1 MLLNDPGVS
10 TSVVSPPLE
19 PGRSISAYTDRRLAA
34 WIFGVL
40 WLSAVFIGPGASTEY
55 PNTVSRIAPLFSLLQ
70 SGSLQIDQFAPLTID
85 KAPFGG
91 HVYSDKA
98 PGQMLVALPFVEIA
112 FLAAKAA
119 GYSTDPIAEGH
130 FTGFYRLSV
139 WISAAF
145 TAALFTASAASA
157 LYLLARYLGAGRSG
171 ALFGSLGFGVC
182 TPAFGWGTVF
192 FSHAMAG
199 GCLFLAFA
207 AVVMGTKPAPAPP
220 RPWAYGLAAGV
231 ALGLAVLTEFTA
243 ALPGLFIGIA
253 GLVRMRRLALASSM
267 QLLTC
272 TVLGGLPFA
281 LALGLYNDAAFGS
294 PFHLGYSDVVGF
306 DGMKQGF
313 FGISVPKLRTMA
325 MLLVVPRRGILWLAP
340 WLVFL
345 PLAWVSAF
353 RAWPKGVLLGAAA
366 PPICYFLINSGYF
379 YWDGG
384 WSTGPRHMIAGTSFA
399 CLAFAPL
406 WDAASYRLRSTL
418 IVLAGL
424 SAVISLICASVDMT
438 ETTHLMFPLIH
449 ELIPRFVAGDV
460 HDAAAALGLP
470 GLPSL
475 LPLWMLW
482 GGSIVFL
489 RSLLMHAERDAI
501 RHPRH

>member
-1 MLLNDPGVS
+1 VLSNDPGLS
-10 TSVVSPPLE
+10 TLVVSPPSELS
-19 PGRSISAYTDRRLAA
+19 RTTVTHTDRRLAT

-40 WLSAVFIGPGASTEY
+40 WLSAVFIGPGASTEF
-55 PNTVSRIAPLFSLLQ
+55 PNTVSRIAPLFSLLR

-85 KAPFGG
+85 KAPFEG

-112 FLAAKAA
+112 SLAAKAA
-119 GYSTDPIAEGH
+119 GYPTDPIAAGH
-130 FTGFYRLSV
+130 FTGFYWLSV
-139 WISAAF
+139 WISTAF
-145 TAALFTASAASA
+145 TAALFTAAAASI
-157 LYLLARYLGAGRSG
+157 LYLLARHLGASRSG
-171 ALFGSLGFGVC
+171 ALFASLGFGVC

-207 AVVMGTKPAPAPP
+207 TVVMGTKPSAAPVG
-220 RPWAYGLAAGV
+220 PWAYGLAAGA

-243 ALPGLFIGIA
+243 ALPGLFIGVA
-253 GLVRMRRLALASSM
+253 GLIRMRRWPLASST
-267 QLLTC
+267 QLLIC

-294 PFHLGYSDVVGF
+294 PFHLGYTDVVGF

-313 FGISVPKLRTMA
+313 LGISVPKLRTMA

-345 PLAWVSAF
+345 PFAWVSAF

-406 WDAASYRLRSTL
+406 WDAASPRLRSAL
-418 IVLAGL
+418 IALAGL

-438 ETTHLMFPLIH
+438 ETSHLMFPLVH

-460 HDAAAALGLP
+460 HDVVAAFGGSGL
-470 GLPSL
+470 LSL
-475 LPLWMLW
+475 LPLLMSW
-482 GGSIVFL
+482 GVSIPFL
-489 RSLLMHAERDAI
+489 RSTLIHAERDAS